1 MSKLPMKV
9 LNQLNSY
16 HGLNGVINELN
27 TNRNNVQENS
37 LIIVY

>member
-16 HGLNGVINELN
+16 QGLNGVIELN

>member
-16 HGLNGVINELN
+16 HGLNGVIELN